1 MPGGAEWLI
10 IIGVIVLLFV
20 PGLAAFGL
28 GYLVG
33 QKSGRASEPAGPM
46 PSESGSALE
55 APNDVPAEASTDALT
70 AASEPGD
77 DDE

>member
-1 MPGGAEWLI
+1 MI

-33 QKSGRASEPAGPM
+33 QKSGRASEPA
-46 PSESGSALE
+46 ESMSSDAGSALE
-55 APNDVPAEASTDALT
+55 APNDVPAEVSADAPT
-70 AASEPGD
+70 GAGEPGD

>member
-33 QKSGRASEPAGPM
+33 QKSGRASEPA
-46 PSESGSALE
+46 ESMSSDAGSALE
-55 APNDVPAEASTDALT
+55 APNDVPAEVSADAPT
-70 AASEPGD
+70 GAGEPGD

>member
-33 QKSGRASEPAGPM
+33 QKSGRASEPAESMSSDAGP
-46 PSESGSALE
+46 ALE
-55 APNDVPAEASTDALT
+55 APNDVPAEVSADAPT
-70 AASEPGD
+70 GAGEPGD